1 MVWFIMARRPSRETL
16 DVLSALIAAGGSS
29 YGADLRRQTG
39 IASGTIFPMLLR
51 LEDAGWLVSEWET
64 EDAQSLAR
72 PRRRYYTLT
81 ALGRRE
87 FAKAEAM
94 RTPERFRPLGG
105 PAWA

>member
-1 MVWFIMARRPSRETL
+1 MARRPSRETL
-16 DVLSALIAAGGSS
+16 DVVSALISAGGSS
-29 YGADLRRQTG
+29 YGADLRRHTG

-51 LEDAGWLVSEWET
+51 LEDAGWLVSEWEA
-64 EDAQSLAR
+64 EDPQSLGR

-87 FAKAEAM
+87 CTRALAE
-94 RTPERFRPLGG
+94 RSPVRQRPLGG